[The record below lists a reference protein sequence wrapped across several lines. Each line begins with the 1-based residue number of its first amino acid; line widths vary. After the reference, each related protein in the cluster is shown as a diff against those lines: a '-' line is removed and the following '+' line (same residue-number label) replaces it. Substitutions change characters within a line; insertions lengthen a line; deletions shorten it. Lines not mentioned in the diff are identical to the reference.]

1 MTNSPSAT
9 GMATA
14 QRSVVPGTRRRFL
27 ESPIAGPLITVAAVF
42 CLFSLFVPH
51 FFTMRSISGI
61 VNAATLTGVITIG
74 ITLLMIAGEFDL
86 SVGALM
92 AVGAFLYGVNTMN
105 GGSPVWA
112 VTLALVVPGLLGAV
126 NGLLLIKTG
135 IPSFI
140 VTLGTQY
147 LYRGALYVLSG
158 GIMLQ
163 TIAQIPAYN
172 VFNGRLDL
180 IANAIKDANFRTSLL
195 WLLGLVI
202 LFQFVL
208 VRTRFG
214 SHVFATGDN
223 PAAARAQGVN
233 VNRTKLIS
241 FIVSGILAGLAGI
254 LLFSQYR
261 TAKIAT
267 GAGEELNAIA
277 AAVVGGTL
285 LTGGAGSIAGALL
298 GILLISMLRTG
309 IILLDV
315 PFIPADNFVAV
326 VGVTIVA
333 AAVFN
338 QWIRSRS

>member
-1 MTNSPSAT
+1 
-9 GMATA
+9 
-14 QRSVVPGTRRRFL
+14 
-27 ESPIAGPLITVAAVF
+27 
-42 CLFSLFVPH
+42 
-51 FFTMRSISGI
+51 MRSISGI